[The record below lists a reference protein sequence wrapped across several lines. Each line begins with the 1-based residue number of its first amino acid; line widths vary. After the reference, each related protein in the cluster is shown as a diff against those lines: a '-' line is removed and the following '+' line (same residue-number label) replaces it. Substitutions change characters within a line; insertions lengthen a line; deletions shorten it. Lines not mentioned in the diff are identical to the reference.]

1 MEQYPAG
8 EEQEELLDLNEVMQA
23 FGVSEWS
30 KLETIVETAATE
42 RWSAL
47 LDIQGQRY
55 ILREQPEGLV
65 SEDSNHRI
73 AFRHFLQQ
81 AGIPLP
87 ALWLTP
93 QGEPMVV
100 IGDTSFELEQEAM
113 GDFFNT
119 SASRSLEWV
128 AAAGAMLAYI
138 HQASHTYAGPQHRW
152 PSEAHIGG
160 VVQGYL
166 NMARVKAEQSE
177 IAAVAAA
184 LENWCDQWE
193 AVLPS
198 AMVSIGSVRGLP
210 EFHIHGDYHAMNLR
224 FGAQGVTAVLN
235 LAASRWEKRIIEL
248 AYALFYFSAL
258 EWHPESPLTRP
269 LVKRG
274 LDPERAHR
282 FLAAYAA
289 VYPPVPHES
298 SIVGDALMLVS
309 PIVTINGPLEDV
321 FFTRYDAHNDQG
333 VREQLIDDVMERL
346 AWATSLPA
354 WLSRVRRSLAEMWG

>member
-119 SASRSLEWV
+119 SA
-128 AAAGAMLAYI
+128 
-138 HQASHTYAGPQHRW
+138 
-152 PSEAHIGG
+152 
-160 VVQGYL
+160 
-166 NMARVKAEQSE
+166 
-177 IAAVAAA
+177 
-184 LENWCDQWE
+184 
-193 AVLPS
+193 
-198 AMVSIGSVRGLP
+198 
-210 EFHIHGDYHAMNLR
+210 
-224 FGAQGVTAVLN
+224 
-235 LAASRWEKRIIEL
+235 
-248 AYALFYFSAL
+248 
-258 EWHPESPLTRP
+258 
-269 LVKRG
+269 
-274 LDPERAHR
+274 
-282 FLAAYAA
+282 
-289 VYPPVPHES
+289 
-298 SIVGDALMLVS
+298 
-309 PIVTINGPLEDV
+309 
-321 FFTRYDAHNDQG
+321 
-333 VREQLIDDVMERL
+333 
-346 AWATSLPA
+346 
-354 WLSRVRRSLAEMWG
+354 